1 MVQQHGPRAPTPA
14 PPGEHPREASTE
26 LSRQAGSALSGLPSF
41 ASMLRALL
49 ARWKS
54 ALRLLTPAQVP
65 SRRAKIAV
73 EGLDHRYANKVV
85 ALQNVNLNIRT
96 GEFVCLLGPSGCGKS
111 TLLYALAGHV
121 VPTGGTVAIDGK
133 PISGPG
139 PDRLLMFQEAAL
151 FPWMTVLGNLKFAL
165 AARGVPR
172 AEREPRA
179 REFIQRVHLS
189 GFEDTLPHQLSGG
202 MKMRASLARAL
213 AVDSAVLLMDEPFG
227 SLDAQTRLQMQQ
239 MLQSIWM
246 HAGHKKTVVFVT
258 HDVHEALFLG
268 TRVVLM
274 APRPG
279 RIVKDLDVNLP
290 MPRMPDD
297 PKLDEM
303 ARHFGRLLRGMDEPE
318 PGKVVPL
325 RPRPEPHEGAHP

>member
-1 MVQQHGPRAPTPA
+1 
-14 PPGEHPREASTE
+14 
-26 LSRQAGSALSGLPSF
+26 
-41 ASMLRALL
+41 MLRALL

-54 ALRLLTPAQVP
+54 SLRLFQPARVHPQ
-65 SRRAKIAV
+65 RAKISVA
-73 EGLDHRYANKVV
+73 ELGHRYANKVV
-85 ALQNVNLNIRT
+85 ALKNVNLNIRS

-121 VPTGGTVAIDGK
+121 KPTGGTVAIDGRT
-133 PISGPG
+133 ISGPA

-172 AEREPRA
+172 KEREPRA
-179 REFIQRVHLS
+179 REFIRRVQLS

-227 SLDAQTRLQMQQ
+227 SLDSQTRVHMQEL
-239 MLQSIWM
+239 LQSIWM
-246 HAGHKKTVVFVT
+246 RSSKTVVFVT
-258 HDVHEALFLG
+258 HDVHEALMLG
-268 TRVVLM
+268 TRVVVM

-279 RIVKDLDVNLP
+279 RIVRDLEIHLP
-290 MPRMPDD
+290 MPRSAEDAR
-297 PKLDEM
+297 LDEM
-303 ARHFGRLLRGMDEPE
+303 ARYLRGLMRQVEAPE
-318 PGKVVPL
+318 DAPPPPRRRVGEEVGL
-325 RPRPEPHEGAHP
+325 RH

>member
-1 MVQQHGPRAPTPA
+1 
-14 PPGEHPREASTE
+14 
-26 LSRQAGSALSGLPSF
+26 
-41 ASMLRALL
+41 MLRAWL

-54 ALRLLTPAQVP
+54 SLRLFQPARVNAQ
-65 SRRAKIAV
+65 RAKISVA
-73 EGLDHRYANKVV
+73 ELGHRYANKVV
-85 ALQNVNLNIRT
+85 ALKNVNLNIRS

-121 VPTGGTVAIDGK
+121 QPTGGTVAIDGQR
-133 PISGPG
+133 ISGPG

-172 AEREPRA
+172 AEREERA
-179 REFIQRVHLS
+179 LEFIRGVQLS

-227 SLDAQTRLQMQQ
+227 SLDAQTRVHMQEL
-239 MLQSIWM
+239 LQSIWLRTS
-246 HAGHKKTVVFVT
+246 KTVVFVT
-258 HDVHEALFLG
+258 HDVHEALMLG
-268 TRVVLM
+268 TRVVVM

-279 RIVKDLDVNLP
+279 RIVKDLEIHLS
-290 MPRMPDD
+290 MPRVADD
-297 PKLDEM
+297 ARLDEM
-303 ARHFGRLLRGMDEPE
+303 ARYLRVLMRQVEGPQ
-318 PGKVVPL
+318 GSLPL
-325 RPRPEPHEGAHP
+325 PRPRANDEVGLRH

>member
-1 MVQQHGPRAPTPA
+1 
-14 PPGEHPREASTE
+14 
-26 LSRQAGSALSGLPSF
+26 
-41 ASMLRALL
+41 MLRALL

-54 ALRLLTPAQVP
+54 SLRLFQPAHVHAH
-65 SRRAKIAV
+65 RAKISVAQL
-73 EGLDHRYANKVV
+73 GHRYANKVV
-85 ALQNVNLNIRT
+85 ALRDVNLNIRS

-133 PISGPG
+133 PIRGPG
-139 PDRLLMFQEAAL
+139 PNRLLMFQEAAL

-179 REFIQRVHLS
+179 REFIRRVQLS

-227 SLDAQTRLQMQQ
+227 SLDAQTRVHMQELLQA
-239 MLQSIWM
+239 IWLRTS
-246 HAGHKKTVVFVT
+246 KTVVFVT
-258 HDVHEALFLG
+258 HDVHEALMLG

-279 RIVKDLDVNLP
+279 RIVKDLEIHLP
-290 MPRMPDD
+290 MPRSLEDR
-297 PKLDEM
+297 KLNEM
-303 ARHFGRLLRGMDEPE
+303 GRYLRMLMRRVEGPE
-318 PGKVVPL
+318 GQLPP
-325 RPRPEPHEGAHP
+325 PRPGAEDEVGLRH